1 MASTKRPKIG
11 EPAGCSPTTSPST
24 SRVKV
29 LGALSAVACTMTGI
43 VPGASTLASYGESN
57 HTVGDP
63 PDAGVAGELAVA

>member
-1 MASTKRPKIG
+1 
-11 EPAGCSPTTSPST
+11 
-24 SRVKV
+24 
-29 LGALSAVACTMTGI
+29 MTGI